1 MQDYDFN
8 KGVAAPIVAST
19 SAADALRALM
29 AFHHLT
35 QTDFAQHI
43 AISQKQLS
51 FILNRKAFMS
61 APVARQIE
69 AATGLSAQW
78 LLKLD
83 FNYLY
88 AQHKNAPLEA
98 AVQPY
103 DWAKRE

>member
-1 MQDYDFN
+1 MPEYDFDQ
-8 KGVAAPIVAST
+8 GVAMPIVATT
-19 SAADALRALM
+19 SAADALKELM

-35 QTDFAQHI
+35 QADFAQHA

-61 APVARQIE
+61 PPVARQIE
-69 AATGLSAQW
+69 AATGVSARW
-78 LLKLD
+78 LLELD

-88 AQHKNAPLEA
+88 AQRENAPLEA